1 MQTFLE
7 LFKMAKRSATG
18 KLNNSAYDLLGS
30 DLRADLYR
38 AFIYNALQDLYTSIE
53 EQEARNREREE
64 YYAAM
69 EEEAY
74 EQSSFINHAEVEALH
89 KEYQDECPCAQGYA
103 VERHTSNC
111 AWMNELH
118 GDD

>member
-7 LFKMAKRSATG
+7 LLKMAKRSATG

-38 AFIYNALQDLYTSIE
+38 AFIYSALQDLYTSIE
-53 EQEARNREREE
+53 EQEARNREWDA
-64 YYAAM
+64 YHAAM

-74 EQSSFINHAEVEALH
+74 EQSSFINHDEVAGLREEEH
-89 KEYQDECPCAQGYA
+89 
-103 VERHTSNC
+103 
-111 AWMNELH
+111 
-118 GDD
+118 